1 VTDQAHRPG
10 STGDI
15 NIFLIA
21 DIRGYTSF
29 TQRQGDAAAA
39 GLAGLF
45 AGMCRDVVS
54 AHGGTLLELRGD
66 EALCLFRSARAAIA
80 AAVELQDDFV
90 KRAVEDPETPLLVGI
105 GLDVG
110 EALPVEGGYRGGALN
125 LAARLCSQA
134 GPGEILASKT
144 VVHLA
149 GNHQGVTY
157 SDRGDV
163 RLKGMRDPVPVVR
176 VTGSD
181 DSMARLSA
189 ATTDTGAMRVA
200 LADDSVLLREGIAR
214 LLNESGFKVT
224 SAAADADE
232 LLTQIRLDPPD
243 VAIVDIR
250 MPPTYTDEG
259 LKAAHTIRAEMPDVA
274 VLLLS
279 QYVETDFA
287 LELIAGGAAKL
298 GYLLKDRVSNIQE
311 FTDAVRRVGAGG
323 SVIDPEVVSRLV
335 GRARKD
341 NPLDVLSERER
352 EVLSLMAEGRSNQ
365 AISHGLHL
373 STKSIEGH
381 VRNIFTKLNLMTT
394 PDDHRRVLAVLTYLR
409 T

>member
-1 VTDQAHRPG
+1 VSDPTPSA

-15 NIFLIA
+15 QIFLIA

-29 TQRQGDAAAA
+29 TQRQGDGAAAT
-39 GLAGLF
+39 LAGLF
-45 AGMCRDVVS
+45 ATICRQVVEGR
-54 AHGGTLLELRGD
+54 GGVLLELRGD
-66 EALCLFRSARAAIA
+66 EALCVFRSARAAIA
-80 AAVELQDDFV
+80 AAIELQDEFV
-90 KRAVEDPETPLLVGI
+90 SRAVDNPETPLLVGV

-110 EALPVEGGYRGGALN
+110 EALAVEGGYRGGALT

-134 GPGEILASKT
+134 GPGEILASRT
-144 VVHLA
+144 VVQLA
-149 GNHQGVTY
+149 GNQGGVSY
-157 SDRGDV
+157 SERGEV
-163 RLKGMRDPVPVVR
+163 QLKGLRDPVPIVR
-176 VTGSD
+176 VTGGND
-181 DSMARLSA
+181 AMARLAVS
-189 ATTDTGAMRVA
+189 TDIPASMRVA

-214 LLNESGFKVT
+214 LLSESGFKIT
-224 SAAADADE
+224 SVASDANE
-232 LLTQIRLDPPD
+232 LLQQVRRDPPD

-250 MPPTYTDEG
+250 MPPTFTDEG
-259 LKAAHTIRAEMPDVA
+259 LKAAHIIRNELPDVA

-279 QYVETDFA
+279 QHVETDFA
-287 LELIAGGAAKL
+287 LELISGGAGRL

-335 GRARKD
+335 GRARR
-341 NPLDVLSERER
+341 NSPLDALTERER
-352 EVLSLMAEGRSNQ
+352 EVLSLMAEGRTNQ
-365 AISHGLHL
+365 AISNTMHL

-381 VRNIFTKLNLMTT
+381 VRNIFTKLDLLTT

>member
-1 VTDQAHRPG
+1 MTGYPAPPE

-29 TQRQGDAAAA
+29 TQQQGDGAAAR
-39 GLAGLF
+39 LAGTF
-45 AGMCRDVVS
+45 ARVCRAVVES
-54 AHGGTLLELRGD
+54 HGGSLLELRGD
-66 EALCLFRSARAAIA
+66 EALCLFRSARGAIGAAIQ
-80 AAVELQDDFV
+80 LQDDFV
-90 KRAVEDPETPLLVGI
+90 RRAVDDPETPLLVGI

-125 LAARLCSQA
+125 MAARLCSQA

-144 VVHLA
+144 VIHLA
-149 GNHQGVTY
+149 GAQIGVTY

-163 RLKGMRDPVPVVR
+163 RLKGLHDPVPIVR
-176 VTGSD
+176 VTGPD
-181 DSMARLSA
+181 DPA
-189 ATTDTGAMRVA
+189 AKLAGIAKVTGAMRVA
-200 LADDSVLLREGIAR
+200 LADDSVLLREGISR
-214 LLNESGFKVT
+214 LLAESGFKIISV
-224 SAAADADE
+224 AGDADE
-232 LLTQIRLDPPD
+232 LLSQVRRDPPD

-250 MPPTYTDEG
+250 MPPTFTDEG
-259 LKAAHTIRAEMPDVA
+259 LRAAHTIRAELPDVG

-287 LELIAGGAAKL
+287 LELVSSGAGKL
-298 GYLLKDRVSNIQE
+298 GYLLKDRVSNLQE

-335 GRARKD
+335 GRARRN

-352 EVLSLMAEGRSNQ
+352 EVLTLMAEGRSNQ
-365 AISHGLHL
+365 AISNKLHL

-394 PDDHRRVLAVLTYLR
+394 PDDHRRVLAVLTYLH

>member
-1 VTDQAHRPG
+1 MNEPSLT
-10 STGDI
+10 TGDI
-15 NIFLIA
+15 NTFLIA

-29 TQRQGDAAAA
+29 TQQHGDAGAAR
-39 GLAGLF
+39 LAGTF
-45 AGMCRDVVS
+45 AGVCREVVES
-54 AHGGTLLELRGD
+54 HGGSLLELRGD
-66 EALCLFRSARAAIA
+66 EALCLFRSARAALA

-90 KRAVEDPETPLLVGI
+90 KRAIDDPETPLLVGI

-125 LAARLCSQA
+125 LAARLCSRA
-134 GPGEILASKT
+134 GPGEILASST

-149 GNHQGVTY
+149 GNLDGVSYTP
-157 SDRGDV
+157 RGEL
-163 RLKGMRDPVPVVR
+163 RLKGLSEPVAVIR
-176 VTGSD
+176 VTGSED
-181 DSMARLSA
+181 AMAVLAGQS
-189 ATTDTGAMRVA
+189 GVSNAMRVA

-214 LLNESGFKVT
+214 LLTESGFKIT
-224 SAAADADE
+224 SAASDADE
-232 LLTQIRLDPPD
+232 LLRQVRSDPPD

-250 MPPTYTDEG
+250 MPPTFTDEG
-259 LKAAHTIRAEMPDVA
+259 LRAAHTIRAELPQVA

-279 QYVETDFA
+279 QHVETEFA
-287 LELIAGGAAKL
+287 VELVSGGAGRL

-335 GRARKD
+335 GRARRD
-341 NPLDVLSERER
+341 NPLDALTERER
-352 EVLSLMAEGRSNQ
+352 EVLGLMAEGRSNQ
-365 AISHGLHL
+365 AISRVMNL

-394 PDDHRRVLAVLTYLR
+394 PDDHRRVLAVLTYLHDS
-409 T
+409 

>member
-1 VTDQAHRPG
+1 VSHQRQAG
-10 STGDI
+10 SNGEI

-29 TQRQGDAAAA
+29 TQQHGDAAGAKLAA
-39 GLAGLF
+39 TF
-45 AGMCRDVVS
+45 ASVCRDTVES
-54 AHGGTLLELRGD
+54 HEGMLLELRGD

-80 AAVELQDDFV
+80 AAVELQDHFV
-90 KRAVEDPETPLLVGI
+90 KLAVHDADTPLLVGI
-105 GLDVG
+105 GLDAG

-144 VVHLA
+144 VVQLA
-149 GNHQGVTY
+149 GSQHSVTY
-157 SDRGDV
+157 ADRGDV
-163 RLKGMRDPVPVVR
+163 RLKGLRDPIPVIR

-181 DSMARLSA
+181 DAMARLAGS
-189 ATTDTGAMRVA
+189 TTGTSSIRVA
-200 LADDSVLLREGIAR
+200 LADDSVLLREGISR
-214 LLNESGFKVT
+214 LLKESGFTVST
-224 SAAADADE
+224 AVGDADE
-232 LLTQIRLDPPD
+232 LVAKVRLDPPD
-243 VAIVDIR
+243 VAIIDIR

-259 LKAAHTIRAEMPDVA
+259 LRAAHLIRAELPEVA

-279 QYVETDFA
+279 QYVETEFA
-287 LELIAGGAAKL
+287 LELVSGGAGKL

-311 FTDAVRRVGAGG
+311 FTDSVRRVAAGG

-335 GRARKD
+335 GRARRD
-341 NPLDVLSERER
+341 NPLDALTERER
-352 EVLSLMAEGRSNQ
+352 EVLGFMAEGRSNQ
-365 AISHGLHL
+365 AISGQMNL

-381 VRNIFTKLNLMTT
+381 VRNIFTKLNLLTT

>member
-1 VTDQAHRPG
+1 VSDRD

-15 NIFLIA
+15 NIFMIA

-29 TQRQGDAAAA
+29 TQEQGDGAAARLASTFA
-39 GLAGLF
+39 GL
-45 AGMCRDVVS
+45 CREVVED
-54 AHGGTLLELRGD
+54 HGGTLLELRGD

-80 AAVELQDDFV
+80 AAVALQDDFV
-90 KRAVEDPETPLLVGI
+90 RRAVDDPETPLLVGI

-134 GPGEILASKT
+134 GPGEILASQT

-149 GNHQGVTY
+149 GNQPGFTY
-157 SDRGDV
+157 QHRGDV
-163 RLKGMRDPVPVVR
+163 RLKGMRDPVRVMR
-176 VTGSD
+176 VTGD
-181 DSMARLSA
+181 DDAMARLAGA
-189 ATTDTGAMRVA
+189 ATRPRAMRVA

-214 LLNESGFKVT
+214 LLTESGFT
-224 SAAADADE
+224 ILSTAGDADE
-232 LLTQIRLDPPD
+232 LLAQVRKESPD

-250 MPPTYTDEG
+250 MPPTFTDEG
-259 LKAAHTIRAEMPDVA
+259 LRAAHTIRSELPDVG

-279 QYVETDFA
+279 QHVETDFA
-287 LELIAGGAAKL
+287 VELISSGAGRL

-335 GRARKD
+335 GRARRD
-341 NPLDVLSERER
+341 NPLDALTDRER
-352 EVLSLMAEGRSNQ
+352 EVLGLMAEGRSNQ
-365 AISHGLHL
+365 AISRIMSL

-394 PDDHRRVLAVLTYLR
+394 PDDHRRVLAVLTYLH

>member
-1 VTDQAHRPG
+1 MSEPPVLSA

-15 NIFLIA
+15 NIFMIA

-29 TQRQGDAAAA
+29 TQEQGDGAAAK
-39 GLAGLF
+39 LAATF
-45 AGMCRDVVS
+45 AGVCRDVVE
-54 AHGGTLLELRGD
+54 AHGGSLLELRGD
-66 EALCLFRSARAAIA
+66 EALCLFRSARASIA

-90 KRAVEDPETPLLVGI
+90 KRAVGDPDTPLLVGI

-144 VVHLA
+144 VVQLA
-149 GNHQGVTY
+149 GSQQGVTY
-157 SDRGDV
+157 ADRGDV
-163 RLKGMRDPVPVVR
+163 RLKGLHDPVAVVR
-176 VTGSD
+176 VSGINDAMAKLAGSAD
-181 DSMARLSA
+181 VTA
-189 ATTDTGAMRVA
+189 AMRVA

-214 LLNESGFKVT
+214 VLTESGFKIT
-224 SAAADADE
+224 SAAGDAEE
-232 LLTQIRLDPPD
+232 LLAQLRQDPPD

-250 MPPTYTDEG
+250 MPPTFTDEG
-259 LKAAHTIRAEMPDVA
+259 QRAAHTIRAEMPDVA

-287 LELIAGGAAKL
+287 LELIAGGAGKL
-298 GYLLKDRVSNIQE
+298 GYLLKDRVANLQE

-323 SVIDPEVVSRLV
+323 SVIDPEVVTRLV
-335 GRARKD
+335 GRARRD
-341 NPLDVLSERER
+341 NPLDELTERER

-365 AISHGLHL
+365 AISHRMNL

-394 PDDHRRVLAVLTYLR
+394 PDDHRRVLAVLTFLR